1 MSSQTLT
8 RRRPSKKTLTE
19 FVAQVEEAHPQA
31 KVEIWA
37 FDEHR
42 IGLLPISGRGWAKKN
57 SSPVRPV
64 ETRYQWLYLYGFVQ
78 PQTGRTHFLTLPRM
92 NAVLY
97 NQALADFAVAV
108 GADLHRRI
116 VLVVDGAGSHRS
128 HELVVPAGL
137 HLLTLPAYSPELQPA
152 ERLWSLTNEPLLN
165 RHFANLAEL
174 ESVQVE
180 RCANLATLQEEV
192 RGRAL
197 FHWWTIIAK

>member
-1 MSSQTLT
+1 MSSPTQ
-8 RRRPSKKTLTE
+8 RRKRPSKKTFPE
-19 FVAQVEEAHPQA
+19 FVAEVEEAHPHA

-42 IGLLPISGRGWAKKN
+42 IGLLPISGRVWAKKN

-78 PQTGRTHFLTLPRM
+78 PQTGRTYFLSLPRM
-92 NAVLY
+92 NAALY
-97 NQALADFAVAV
+97 NQGLSDFAKAV
-108 GADLHRRI
+108 GAGLHRRI

-128 HELVVPAGL
+128 HDLVVPEGL
-137 HLLTLPAYSPELQPA
+137 HLLTLPPYSPELQPA

-165 RHFANLAEL
+165 RHFVNLSEL
-174 ESVQVE
+174 EAVQQE
-180 RCANLATLQEEV
+180 RCATLATMQDEV

-197 FHWWTIIAK
+197 FHWWAIVAK